1 MRLRSGCCHGLRL
14 RTGSLCLSVKRFLL
28 FQFDVDAVLTALLID
43 VIGIEDSKDV
53 FVLENFLPFLLRY
66 AGQLPF
72 FLRSERENVDI
83 IP

>member
-1 MRLRSGCCHGLRL
+1 M
-14 RTGSLCLSVKRFLL
+14 CLSVKRFLL
-28 FQFDVDAVLTALLID
+28 FRFTVDAVLTALLID
-43 VIGIEDSKDV
+43 VIGKGNAEDV